1 MAGEKTNM
9 KRTLIGL
16 LVLALAAC
24 GDSSATGKKKYRFAL
39 VPKMLSND
47 VFNYGRI
54 GAEKTAREIEA
65 RENCQIEIV
74 WQAPAQSNPAQQ
86 ASIVQSMA
94 DQKVSGISVSV
105 DEANTLKQAIDYA
118 VDRGVPVMTFDSDA
132 PASKR
137 KAFYGTDDLEC
148 GEKLAHYLGTMIH
161 KGKVIIQTGTDAPN
175 LANRVKGAQDCFKAH
190 FPGIEVVQIYKCND
204 DLQKAIQQIAG
215 AVNTYP
221 DLAGMVLVG
230 GWAVF
235 GDKGLDAVDP
245 SKTKVVSCDALP
257 KGWQYLENGKASMLL
272 AQDLWGWG
280 AQSVR
285 LLKDMA
291 DGKPVQ
297 TGPDGRINGKLEEV
311 TKDNLGGFK
320 KQWAERFG
328 APR

>member
-1 MAGEKTNM
+1 M
-9 KRTLIGL
+9 KRFLLGA

-24 GDSSATGKKKYRFAL
+24 GDGSSGGSPAGKKKYRFAL

-47 VFNYGRI
+47 VFNYGRM
-54 GAEKTAREIEA
+54 GAVKTAKEIEA
-65 RENCQIEIV
+65 KENCEIEIL

-86 ASIVQSMA
+86 ASIVQTMA
-94 DQKVSGISVSV
+94 NQKVSGISVSV
-105 DEANTLKQAIDYA
+105 DEANTLTQAINYA
-118 VDRGVPVMTFDSDA
+118 VDKGVPVMTFDSDA
-132 PASKR
+132 PGSKR
-137 KAFYGTDDLEC
+137 KVFYGTDDLEC
-148 GEKLAHYLGTMIH
+148 GEKLAHYLGTMIT

-204 DLQKAIQQIAG
+204 DLQKAIQQLAG
-215 AVNTYP
+215 AVSTYP
-221 DLAGMVLVG
+221 DLAGMLLVG

-245 SKTKVVSCDALP
+245 AKTKVVSCDALP
-257 KGWQYLENGKASMLL
+257 KGWQYLENGKAAMLL

-285 LLKDMA
+285 LLKDLA

-297 TGPDGRINGKLEEV
+297 AGPDGRINGTLEEI
-311 TKDNLGGFK
+311 TKGNLEAFK
-320 KQWAERFG
+320 KTWAERFG

>member
-1 MAGEKTNM
+1 
-9 KRTLIGL
+9 
-16 LVLALAAC
+16 
-24 GDSSATGKKKYRFAL
+24 
-39 VPKMLSND
+39 MLSNE

-54 GAEKTAREIEA
+54 GAEKTAKEIEA
-65 RENCQIEIV
+65 KENCTIEIV

-86 ASIVQSMA
+86 ASIVRTLASQGI
-94 DQKVSGISVSV
+94 SGISVSV
-105 DEANTLKQAIDYA
+105 DEANTLTGAIDDA
-118 VDRGVPVMTFDSDA
+118 AARGVPVMTFDSDA
-132 PASKR
+132 PGSKR
-137 KAFYGTDDLEC
+137 KVFYGTDDLEC
-148 GEKLAHYLGTMIH
+148 GEKLGHYLGTLIT

-215 AVNTYP
+215 AVSTYP

-280 AQSVR
+280 EQSVR
-285 LLKDMA
+285 LLKDLA

-297 TGPDGRINGKLEEV
+297 AGADGRINGKLEPV
-311 TKDNLGGFK
+311 TKDNLEAFK

-328 APR
+328 APK

>member
-1 MAGEKTNM
+1 M
-9 KRTLIGL
+9 KRFLML
-16 LVLALAAC
+16 LVVLALAAC
-24 GDSSATGKKKYRFAL
+24 GDGSSGSGKKKYRFAL
-39 VPKMLSND
+39 IPKMLSNE

-65 RENCQIEIV
+65 KENCTIEIV

-86 ASIVQSMA
+86 ASIVQTLA

-118 VDRGVPVMTFDSDA
+118 VDKGVPVMTFDSDA
-132 PASKR
+132 PGSKR
-137 KAFYGTDDLEC
+137 KVFYGTDDLEC
-148 GEKLAHYLGTMIH
+148 GEKLAHYLGTLIT

-215 AVNTYP
+215 AVSTYP

-235 GDKGLDAVDP
+235 GDKGLDPVDP

-280 AQSVR
+280 EQSVR
-285 LLKDMA
+285 LLKDLA

-297 TGPDGRINGKLEEV
+297 AGADGRINGKLEPV
-311 TKDNLGGFK
+311 TKDTLESFK

-328 APR
+328 APK